1 MTSQAEGVHAEAHR
15 RAIVIGI
22 GLIGGSIALGL
33 RQQGW
38 HVSGI
43 DLDPSALTAAI
54 ELGVLDAVGDDPD
67 ASLAL
72 VCVPAAEVVTVVEEL
87 LASHPSR
94 DFLISD
100 VAGVKSSIVEAIID
114 PRFIGGH
121 PMAGSEQIGV
131 TGARDDLFLGATWVL
146 TPDSA
151 TSPDHFSR
159 LVMIIRSLGAQVLSL
174 SGSDHD
180 RLVALVSHLP
190 HLVAASLMNEASAA
204 SESDAALLQLAAG
217 GFRDMTRV
225 AAGDPGIW
233 PDVCIENKAAII
245 EGLDDLRER
254 LDTIRGAI
262 AASDSSSIHRILD
275 QASVARRSLP
285 GRATD
290 PKQLAQ
296 IRIPVPDRPGVIA
309 EVTATASD
317 LGVSLYDVEI
327 AHSVEGDRGV
337 LIVVVGID
345 EGTPYV
351 EALRSR
357 GFQCTVTVL

>member
-1 MTSQAEGVHAEAHR
+1 MISQTEGADSEAPG

-33 RQQGW
+33 RRQGW

-43 DLDPSALTAAI
+43 DIDPTTLTEAI
-54 ELGVLDAVGDDPD
+54 ALGVLDGIGDDPD
-67 ASLAL
+67 ATLAL
-72 VCVPAAEVVTVVEEL
+72 VCVPAAQVGEVVKGL
-87 LASHPSR
+87 LASHPSA
-94 DFLISD
+94 DFLVSD
-100 VAGVKSSIVEAIID
+100 VAGVKSSIVDAIED

-121 PMAGSEQIGV
+121 PMAGSEQLGV
-131 TGARDDLFLGATWVL
+131 SGAQVDLFLGATWVL
-146 TPDSA
+146 TPSA
-151 TSPDHFSR
+151 STSPDQFSR
-159 LVMIIRSLGAQVLSL
+159 LVSIIRSLGAQVLSL
-174 SGSDHD
+174 SGADHD

-245 EGLDDLRER
+245 EGLDELRGR
-254 LDTIRGAI
+254 LDLLRTAI
-262 AASDSSSIHRILD
+262 ASSDASSIHSILD
-275 QASVARRSLP
+275 RASVARRSLP

-296 IRIPVPDRPGVIA
+296 VRIPVPDRPGVIA

-345 EGTPYV
+345 EGPSYV

-357 GFQCTVTVL
+357 GFQCSVSVL